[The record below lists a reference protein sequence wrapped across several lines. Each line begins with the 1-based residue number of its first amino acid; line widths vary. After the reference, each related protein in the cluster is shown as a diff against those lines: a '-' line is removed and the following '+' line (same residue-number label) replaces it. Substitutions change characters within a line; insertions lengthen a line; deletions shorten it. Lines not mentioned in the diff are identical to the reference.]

1 MNSLMSQEKCNK
13 IGSNSQAEAVMAEI
27 VLVLRWRVHY
37 CAGLVALFSCLT
49 IETRPMMDY
58 RPAGMI
64 ITAPTEYITTQDNI
78 LQINFL

>member
-1 MNSLMSQEKCNK
+1 MPQEKCNK
-13 IGSNSQAEAVMAEI
+13 GSS
-27 VLVLRWRVHY
+27 RSRRCDGRDRVGGCGTPL

-49 IETRPMMDY
+49 IETRLMMDY
-58 RPAGMI
+58 RPVGMI

>member
-1 MNSLMSQEKCNK
+1 
-13 IGSNSQAEAVMAEI
+13 
-27 VLVLRWRVHY
+27 
-37 CAGLVALFSCLT
+37 
-49 IETRPMMDY
+49 MDY